1 LFRVTLKRIRFDT
14 DRVNKKMEFT
24 SALMYSMRF
33 VQKIDLPDIIKQNI
47 SKLRLVQAAYRPGR
61 FVRKVQDSNWREK
74 VLVDYVRRVREV
86 EDPDYDQIFSIL
98 NKVAKPTLDALSTEA
113 IAILAKRDKEFRLRV
128 TTLLFDKAIRGSF
141 YAGIMAEFALK
152 LNSVIPEV
160 SEDLE
165 ANASMFGT
173 LYDMSGTLTF
183 PRADEEGFEDKIVAW
198 SKQKDV
204 RRGYSRFL
212 THLYIV
218 ELVPGKILHES
229 MQKVLGDLEDTVVQ
243 AKTEKSE
250 ENITQYA
257 DFLFEIAKLL
267 PKTAVELRGLIQS
280 RVNAVLKRPRAE
292 LPSLNMRSRFKLEDA
307 FKCVQAS

>member
-1 LFRVTLKRIRFDT
+1 
-14 DRVNKKMEFT
+14 
-24 SALMYSMRF
+24 MRF
-33 VQKIDLPDIIKQNI
+33 VQQELPDIIKQNI

-98 NKVAKPTLDALSTEA
+98 NKVAKPTIDALSSEA

-250 ENITQYA
+250 ENVTQYA

-280 RVNAVLKRPRAE
+280 RVNAVLKRPRSE
-292 LPSLNMRSRFKLEDA
+292 LPSLNMRSRFKLEDT

>member
-1 LFRVTLKRIRFDT
+1 
-14 DRVNKKMEFT
+14 MELT

-33 VQKIDLPDIIKQNI
+33 VQQDLPDIIKQNI

-98 NKVAKPTLDALSTEA
+98 NKVAKPTLDTLSTEA

-198 SKQKDV
+198 STQKDV

-243 AKTEKSE
+243 TKTEKSE
-250 ENITQYA
+250 ENVTQYA

-280 RVNAVLKRPRAE
+280 RVTAVLKRPKAE
-292 LPSLNMRSRFKLEDA
+292 LPSLNMRSRFKLEDT

>member
-1 LFRVTLKRIRFDT
+1 
-14 DRVNKKMEFT
+14 MEFT

-98 NKVAKPTLDALSTEA
+98 NKVAKPTLDVLSTEA

-250 ENITQYA
+250 ENVTQYA

-292 LPSLNMRSRFKLEDA
+292 LPSLNMRSRFKLEDT

>member
-1 LFRVTLKRIRFDT
+1 
-14 DRVNKKMEFT
+14 
-24 SALMYSMRF
+24 MRF
-33 VQKIDLPDIIKQNI
+33 VQQELPDIIKQNI

-61 FVRKVQDSNWREK
+61 FMRKVQDSNWREK

-86 EDPDYDQIFSIL
+86 EDPDFDQIFSIL

-113 IAILAKRDKEFRLRV
+113 VAILAKRDKEFRLRV

-250 ENITQYA
+250 ENVTQYA

-280 RVNAVLKRPRAE
+280 RVTAVLKRPRAE
-292 LPSLNMRSRFKLEDA
+292 LPSLNMRSRFKLEDT